1 MGGLLEDFTIED
13 IGMFV
18 EGVVMRG
25 AGVVIR
31 GAGVVIRGAEVET
44 GIGVGG
50 LSPSCGSEEGTT

>member
-1 MGGLLEDFTIED
+1 MGGLLEDFTLED

-18 EGVVMRG
+18 EGVVTRG

-31 GAGVVIRGAEVET
+31 GAGVET

>member
-1 MGGLLEDFTIED
+1 
-13 IGMFV
+13 
-18 EGVVMRG
+18 MRG

>member
-1 MGGLLEDFTIED
+1 VAGLLEDLIIED

-18 EGVVMRG
+18 EGVVIQG
-25 AGVVIR
+25 AG
-31 GAGVVIRGAEVET
+31 VET